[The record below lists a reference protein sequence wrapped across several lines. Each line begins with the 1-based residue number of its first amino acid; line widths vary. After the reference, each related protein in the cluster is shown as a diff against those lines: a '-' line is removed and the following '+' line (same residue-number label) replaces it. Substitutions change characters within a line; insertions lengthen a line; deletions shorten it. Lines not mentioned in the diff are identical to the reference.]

1 MRIVLTNDRSGK
13 KNQVKKAYELRVEP
27 NHSNHGRTSSADC
40 HAYISIEKQTL
51 NTKFIQTYTHL
62 RKLINYLKEMP
73 VKCRDAMY
81 KPLSS
86 RMELRPNQATDKN
99 NFKSM
104 LFLQYSRSHNT
115 KSQNKK
121 ESSGNLMAKKEV
133 QSDWVRE
140 RAVEQHKIVVE

>member
-1 MRIVLTNDRSGK
+1 
-13 KNQVKKAYELRVEP
+13 
-27 NHSNHGRTSSADC
+27 
-40 HAYISIEKQTL
+40 
-51 NTKFIQTYTHL
+51 
-62 RKLINYLKEMP
+62 MP

-86 RMELRPNQATDKN
+86 RMELGPNQATDKN

-133 QSDWVRE
+133 QSDWMRE